1 MKWAQLRHRGGS
13 EAAARARASTAKRL
27 LLVMITIVIAVIVL
41 ASVIVIVIVI
51 VIAIVIVVVIII
63 IIIIIIIV
71 TVIGI
76 RSMYIQRGS
85 RGRGQSECSARAAE
99 VCTLALRP
107 VSTPRVS
114 KLEFVDPELPGNP
127 LWT

>member
-51 VIAIVIVVVIII
+51 VIAIVIVVVI